1 MNTLSEEEQKR
12 YSRHL
17 ILKEIGPEGQ
27 MRIKEG
33 RGLVIG
39 AGGLG
44 SPVLMYLAAAG
55 TGVIGVADGDIVDIS
70 NLQRQ
75 VIHATADAGKMK
87 AESARETIN
96 ALNPNVRVNLY
107 REYLTT
113 AEAMNVMKDYDF
125 VIDATDNY
133 ESKLLINDVCVAAG
147 KPFSHGAVLRFQG
160 QTFTWLPGHAC
171 YRCMFGAE
179 PPAGEVPS
187 CAQAGLL
194 GTIHRSHT
202 SHRGAEISH
211 RHGPAAHRQA
221 ADIRRTVDG
230 VQPNP
235 GEPQSGV
242 PDVRKAGFGDRTT
255 IQKRDCGLAYF
266 HMIYVKP

>member
-1 MNTLSEEEQKR
+1 
-12 YSRHL
+12 
-17 ILKEIGPEGQ
+17 

-33 RGLVIG
+33 RVLVIG

-44 SPVLMYLAAAG
+44 SPILMYLAAAG

-75 VIHATADAGKMK
+75 VIHTTADFSYADSLVFTHDAAHCALDALRAEGYKAFFLGIGAGKQSK
-87 AESARETIN
+87 D
-96 ALNPNVRVNLY
+96 NLY

-113 AEAMNVMKDYDF
+113 EKTMDVIKEYDF

-160 QTFTWLPGHAC
+160 HTFTWQPGHAS

-179 PPAGEVPS
+179 
-187 CAQAGLL
+187 
-194 GTIHRSHT
+194 RSH
-202 SHRGAEISH
+202 RAPK
-211 RHGPAAHRQA
+211 PACSAPFPESSA
-221 ADIRRTVDG
+221 
-230 VQPNP
+230 
-235 GEPQSGV
+235 
-242 PDVRKAGFGDRTT
+242 
-255 IQKRDCGLAYF
+255 
-266 HMIYVKP
+266 

>member
-1 MNTLSEEEQKR
+1 MKNLSEEERKR

-17 ILKEIGPEGQ
+17 ALQEIGHEGQ

-33 RGLVIG
+33 RVLVIG

-44 SPVLMYLAAAG
+44 SPILMYLAAAG

-75 VIHATADAGKMK
+75 VIHTTADAGKMK

-113 AEAMNVMKDYDF
+113 EKTMDVIKEYDF

-160 QTFTWLPGHAC
+160 HTFTWQPGHAC

-194 GTIHRSHT
+194 GTIPGVIGIIQATEALKYLTGTGRLLTDKLLTFDALTMQFNRITANRNPSC
-202 SHRGAEISH
+202 
-211 RHGPAAHRQA
+211 AA
-221 ADIRRTVDG
+221 
-230 VQPNP
+230 
-235 GEPQSGV
+235 
-242 PDVRKAGFGDRTT
+242 
-255 IQKRDCGLAYF
+255 CGS
-266 HMIYVKP
+266 V

>member
-1 MNTLSEEEQKR
+1 MNTLSEEERKR

-17 ILKEIGPEGQ
+17 TLKEIGPEGQ

-33 RGLVIG
+33 RVLVIG

-187 CAQAGLL
+187 CAEAGLL
-194 GTIHRSHT
+194 GTIPGVIGVIQATEALKYLTGTGQLLTDKLLTFDAQSMEFNQIRVN
-202 SHRGAEISH
+202 RN
-211 RHGPAAHRQA
+211 PACRTCGSG
-221 ADIRRTVDG
+221 IR
-230 VQPNP
+230 
-235 GEPQSGV
+235 
-242 PDVRKAGFGDRTT
+242 
-255 IQKRDCGLAYF
+255 
-266 HMIYVKP
+266 